1 MNHAEAPTEER
12 ASCSRTRLGAARC
25 HRDQRQSVRI
35 PSHRSMRRQLDGQ
48 AKRGGGGECW
58 AAPRACSRLS
68 LRTRRCGRGV
78 PRSRRGEWWI
88 ERRNSQRKEF
98 GNRRHEAGQTISP
111 SAGRTVTPGSGHG
124 IAGSGVARSWVF
136 DSSRPRATC
145 QRCAG
150 VTPSDAR
157 GLGRA
162 PSSMKGWVLPMLAR
176 EGELR
181 VAPVPRNRAFP
192 SGRLC
197 PARKT
202 APEGEDAGTPPA
214 RPPGQRE
221 RSRS

>member
-1 MNHAEAPTEER
+1 MRLALELAWAWPGAMVINGSPYVFHRTDRCVANWADRRNAAALENVGRPREPAHAYRFE
-12 ASCSRTRLGAARC
+12 
-25 HRDQRQSVRI
+25 
-35 PSHRSMRRQLDGQ
+35 
-48 AKRGGGGECW
+48 RGGAGEVFPGRVAENGGSNGTTAKGKSSESGGMKPGRQP
-58 AAPRACSRLS
+58 AH
-68 LRTRRCGRGV
+68 RR
-78 PRSRRGEWWI
+78 
-88 ERRNSQRKEF
+88 
-98 GNRRHEAGQTISP
+98 
-111 SAGRTVTPGSGHG
+111 GRTVTPGSGHG
-124 IAGSGVARSWVF
+124 IAGPDVARSWVF
-136 DSSRPRATC
+136 GPSRPCAIC

-162 PSSMKGWVLPMLAR
+162 PSSMKGWVLPMLVR

-181 VAPVPRNRAFP
+181 VAPVPRNRAFL